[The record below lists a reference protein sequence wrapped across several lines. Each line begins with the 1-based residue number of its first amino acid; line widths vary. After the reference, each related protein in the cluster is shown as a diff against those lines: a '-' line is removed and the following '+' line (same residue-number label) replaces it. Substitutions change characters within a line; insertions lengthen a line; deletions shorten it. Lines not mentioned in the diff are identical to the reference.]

1 MPSAL
6 ARMNDM
12 INRAEFKMN
21 RTRLVS
27 RPVEIAIETTTVC
40 NSLCLFC
47 NRQWGRKDEVENQA
61 HLEWKLFDRISPWFP
76 YASRV
81 LLGGFGEPLLHPD
94 YAEMLR
100 RIKRHGC
107 YLYFYTNGISL
118 DEAIAEVLVNER
130 VDNVSISQGGSDPE
144 TYLKWR
150 GVDAYEKV
158 IENIR
163 GLDVIKK
170 RRKAALPRITYN
182 IVAVNSI
189 LPELK
194 TIIDVAAGIGV
205 SSISLQNMVVQD
217 PSLESESP
225 WLRREEALKYV
236 AEAQQHGREK
246 GVALGRLNL
255 WQSTDGDCRS
265 LFTNF
270 RLVREGYVM
279 PCSFEAFILGDLNT
293 QTPEEIWNGEGY
305 RNLRRKY
312 VEEGIRSVCPN
323 CFVWNNVP
331 DAFLKP
337 NPHSRTTARKIG
349 VNA

>member
-1 MPSAL
+1 MPSTV
-6 ARMNDM
+6 ARMNDL
-12 INRAEFKMN
+12 INRFEFKMN
-21 RTRLVS
+21 RTKLVS

-40 NSLCLFC
+40 NSLCRFC
-47 NRQWGRKDEVENQA
+47 NRQWGRKEEVENQG
-61 HLEWKLFDRISPWFP
+61 HLEWALFEKISPWFR

-94 YAEMLR
+94 YGEMIR
-100 RIKRHGC
+100 HIKRHGC

-118 DEAIAEVLVNER
+118 EEHIAEVLVDQQ
-130 VDNVSISQGGSDPE
+130 VDNVSISQGGADPE

-163 GLDVIKK
+163 GLNTIKK
-170 RRKAALPRITYN
+170 QRNSSLPKITYN

-194 TIIDVAAGIGV
+194 NIIDVAADIGV
-205 SSISLQNMVVQD
+205 SFISLQNMVVQD

-236 AEAQQHGREK
+236 DEAREHGRKK
-246 GVALGRLNL
+246 GVELKRLNL
-255 WQSTDGDCRS
+255 EESTDGDCRV
-265 LFTNF
+265 LFTHF

-279 PCSFEAFILGDLNT
+279 PCSFESFILGDLNV
-293 QTPEEIWNGEGY
+293 QTPEEIWNGQGY
-305 RNLRRKY
+305 ETLRKRY
-312 VEEGIRSVCPN
+312 FEQGISEICPN
-323 CFVWNNVP
+323 CFVWYNVP